1 VTVRLLNA
9 DLPLPNLARLW
20 PAAAS
25 LLAGAL
31 AAWAFPPWGVW
42 PGLFAYALLL
52 GLVDRA
58 DPERPLRSAF
68 FRGWLAGTA
77 FFLIGCWWVAQ
88 AFLVDA
94 EHQGWMA
101 PFAVAFLAMGIGLF
115 WGLACAL
122 YRWIA
127 PVHVGRVLVFAGV
140 FGGVEWL
147 RGHVLTGFPWN
158 LPGETFRAGSAL
170 SQGAALVGAYGLTTL
185 ALFGFAAF
193 APLLAP
199 GPRKA
204 RVGMAAA
211 GVAVIAGLWTFG
223 VARLSGASTRTT
235 DTLVRIVQ
243 PDVPQVSKWS
253 PAAFQSIVL
262 RYVNL
267 TARQGARQPD
277 IIVWPE
283 GALPISA
290 EETLATDEWVEPAIA
305 AALQPGQTLLIGTY
319 RAQARKGAPP
329 AYFNSVMAVQRS
341 GAGLRLAMPTYD
353 KYRLVP
359 FGEFLPLEPVLTSLG
374 VKDMAH
380 VGDGFSPGPRPTPR
394 RLAGAPAFQPLICY
408 EDLYPGLAQDGDGP
422 GGARPGWI
430 VNVSNDA
437 WFGPTSGPL
446 QHFNLASYRA
456 IEQGVPIIRATPTGV
471 SAVIDA
477 YGRPGQQIGE
487 GDSGVID
494 TPLPV
499 AAPTTLY
506 ARIGDL
512 GFALLTLLGLS
523 VALPWRRLR
532 ARFAPGHDG

>member
-1 VTVRLLNA
+1 MSVTLQRARLPFP
-9 DLPLPNLARLW
+9 DLTRLW

-42 PGLFAYALLL
+42 PGLFGYGLLL
-52 GLVDRA
+52 GLTDRA
-58 DPERPLRSAF
+58 DPARPLRSAF
-68 FRGWLAGTA
+68 FRGWLAGSA

-101 PFAVAFLAMGIGLF
+101 PFAVAFLAMGMGLF
-115 WGLACAL
+115 WGAACAL

-127 PVHVGRVLVFAGV
+127 PTHVGRVLVFAAI
-140 FGGVEWL
+140 FGLVEWL

-158 LPGETFRAGSAL
+158 LPGESFRAGSAS

-185 ALFGFAAF
+185 TLFVFAAS

-204 RVGMAAA
+204 RLGMAAA
-211 GVAVIAGLWTFG
+211 GIAVMASLWTFG
-223 VARLSGASTRTT
+223 VARLSGAGRRTT
-235 DTLVRIVQ
+235 DTVVRIVQ

-267 TARQGARQPD
+267 TARQGSRQPD
-277 IIVWPE
+277 LIVWPE

-305 AALQPGQTLLIGTY
+305 GALLPGQTLLIGTY
-319 RAQARKGAPP
+319 REQPRKVGPP
-329 AYFNSVMAVQRS
+329 AYFNSVMAVQRA
-341 GAGLRLAMPTYD
+341 GAGLRVAMPTYD

-359 FGEFLPLEPVLTSLG
+359 FGEFLPLEPLLTSLG

-394 RLAGAPAFQPLICY
+394 RIAGAPAFQPLICY
-408 EDLYPGLAQDGDGP
+408 EDLYPGLAQGDGS
-422 GGARPGWI
+422 RPGWI

-494 TPLPV
+494 TLLPV
-499 AAPTTLY
+499 SAPPTLY
-506 ARIGDL
+506 AQVGDL
-512 GFALLTLLGLS
+512 GFWLLTLLGLA
-523 VALPWRRLR
+523 VAVPWRRVR
-532 ARFAPGHDG
+532 ARFAPEQPG